1 MTRIDA
7 LPGANQ
13 RTPLWRARLRNDLP
27 GYIFM
32 LPTLAA
38 LVAFTLYPLVDT
50 AWLSLTNSNGAT
62 GSFIGLANYVTIFT
76 DNDFWM
82 ALWNTVYMG
91 VLTLVIG
98 VPLSLVVA
106 TLINVVGRTSSV
118 YKALYFSPNVTSAI
132 ATAITFS
139 YLLYPTSDGWVNS
152 ALGLVG
158 IHPVQWLSDPATA
171 RFAIVILSVWHGLG
185 YTTLIWL
192 AGLQTIPGEIYE
204 AAMTDGATAFQ
215 RWRYITIPGLRPVTF
230 FIIVVQTIAM
240 FQQFAEV
247 YQIGGSDGQPGGVL
261 TTLMVYIYRVGF
273 NAFDFG
279 QASAATMALFAI
291 IMLATLL
298 NFALSRRRA

>member
-76 DNDFWM
+76 DSDFWM

-132 ATAITFS
+132 ATPTFIGS
-139 YLLYPTSDGWVNS
+139 PPGS
-152 ALGLVG
+152 
-158 IHPVQWLSDPATA
+158 PV
-171 RFAIVILSVWHGLG
+171 
-185 YTTLIWL
+185 TLIRPPRAW
-192 AGLQTIPGEIYE
+192 TSKSYPGSR
-204 AAMTDGATAFQ
+204 APS
-215 RWRYITIPGLRPVTF
+215 PGPNPV
-230 FIIVVQTIAM
+230 IEQ
-240 FQQFAEV
+240 
-247 YQIGGSDGQPGGVL
+247 
-261 TTLMVYIYRVGF
+261 
-273 NAFDFG
+273 
-279 QASAATMALFAI
+279 
-291 IMLATLL
+291 
-298 NFALSRRRA
+298 